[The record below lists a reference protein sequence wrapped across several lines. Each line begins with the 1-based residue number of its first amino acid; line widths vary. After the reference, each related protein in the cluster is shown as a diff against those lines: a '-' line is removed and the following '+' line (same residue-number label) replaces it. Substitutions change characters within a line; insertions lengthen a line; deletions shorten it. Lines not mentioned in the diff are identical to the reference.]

1 MRILILN
8 FRDLAHPAAGGA
20 EVFTEEVGK
29 RLVEYGKEVTLFTSS
44 FVGGQDETYRHGMRI
59 IRDGGKYSVYSKARG
74 YVKDHA
80 SEFDIIVDE
89 VNTVPFNAHKVS
101 CKTPV
106 VALIHQLARTIWFH
120 ETWFP
125 LSLVGYAVLEPMW
138 LRGLRNVRT
147 ITISNSTRTDLRQLG
162 FKQVEIVHC
171 GISTTPLLSVPKKDP
186 SPTLIFFGRLTRSKG
201 PHHAVSAFRTVKKS
215 FPEARLWI
223 VGNGYMRGRLPDKE
237 TEGISYFGKIDR
249 NDKFELLRRA
259 HVLLAPSVREGWGI
273 SVIEANAMGTHAI
286 GYDVPG
292 LRDSI
297 IHGFTGLRVQSNPRS
312 LSDAI
317 IRVFQDS
324 SLATYLDQ
332 NALEWSR
339 EFTWDRTAKEFHS
352 ILESA
357 VKN

>member
-8 FRDLAHPAAGGA
+8 FRDLAHPSAGGA

-29 RLVEYGKEVTLFTSS
+29 RLVDYGEDVTLFTSS
-44 FVGGQDETYRHGMRI
+44 FDGSESRTSRNGIRI
-59 IRDGGKYSVYSKARG
+59 IRDGGRYGVYSKGRR

-89 VNTVPFNAHKVS
+89 INTVPFNAHKVTR
-101 CKTPV
+101 KTPV
-106 VALIHQLARTIWFH
+106 VALIHQLARRIWFH

-138 LRGLRNVRT
+138 LRGLRNVRA
-147 ITISNSTRTDLRQLG
+147 ITISNSTKMDLRRLG
-162 FKQVEIVHC
+162 FRQIDIVHC
-171 GISTTPLLSVPKKDP
+171 GISTTPLQSVPKKEP
-186 SPTLIFFGRLTRSKG
+186 SPTLIFFGRLARSKG
-201 PHHAVSAFRTVKKS
+201 PHHAVSAFRIVKRS

-223 VGNGYMRGRLPDKE
+223 VGNGYMREKLPDE
-237 TEGISYFGKIDR
+237 GTEGITYFGKIDQSY
-249 NDKFELLRRA
+249 KFELLRRA
-259 HVLLAPSVREGWGI
+259 HILLAPSVREGWGI
-273 SVIEANAMGTHAI
+273 SVIEANAMGTLAI

-297 IHGFTGLRVQSNPRS
+297 VDGFTGLRVQSNPRS
-312 LSDAI
+312 LSDGI
-317 IRVFQDS
+317 MRVLKDS
-324 SLATYLDQ
+324 SLETYLDR

-339 EFTWDRTAKEFHS
+339 EFTWDRTAKEFHT

-357 VKN
+357 LQK